1 MVTFE
6 RLPKPYD
13 TDCTD
18 YGSSNRFECINN
30 CIKSKHLDRFGCIP
44 KEDNHLT
51 LLFDKNIE
59 ITKFCNHNYTNM
71 MSSDNFVYQ
80 SICKEKCGTPCYENS
95 YEVEI
100 SETILDDLTEKIYSV
115 FIALNNDYYI
125 NIKYSPQME
134 FIGLIIK
141 LTNILNLWYGVTI
154 ISVILELLEF
164 VKKLFSKV
172 CFTFD
177 IMKYIRKWKL
187 QKYLKVI

>member
-30 CIKSKHLDRFGCIP
+30 CIESQYQNKFGCIP

-59 ITKFCNHNYTNM
+59 ISKFCGYNYTRIK
-71 MSSDNFVYQ
+71 SSDKFNFQ
-80 SICKEKCGTPCYENS
+80 LICKEKCGTPCYENS

-100 SETILDDLTEKIYSV
+100 FETLLGDLHERIYSV
-115 FIALNNDYYI
+115 YIALNNDYYI

-141 LTNILNLWYGVTI
+141 LTNTLNLWYGFTI
-154 ISVILELLEF
+154 ISVTLDLLEF
-164 VKKLFSKV
+164 VKKIYSKI

-187 QKYLKVI
+187 QKYFKVI